1 MRVGDLVYL
10 RDEEFEVGII
20 LSQRIWPERPF
31 SHPIREVWW
40 PDGETSTEVEEHL
53 ELISETG

>member
-1 MRVGDLVYL
+1 MKIGDLVYL
-10 RDEEFEVGII
+10 RGEESEVGII
-20 LSQRIWPERPF
+20 VSQQTWSTSRF
-31 SHPIREVWW
+31 SDPIREVWW